1 MNLLNIL
8 KQTLTEEKLP
18 EGKKGILLLDI
29 DDTLL
34 KADSSLLKIYRKLPS
49 DKVEVPLTSAE
60 YAKEHVTPET
70 KKYYDYRDF
79 RDPQKVY
86 NSIVKGAP
94 LLNNL
99 KVVDAFYNGG
109 YKLGILTARGCAD
122 AVKRAIKTFLKVRDT
137 NGNLVKAPIDEIDI
151 HCVNDDDHPYPGATD
166 FEKKQNV
173 LRDYANKYD
182 YLYFIDDDPKNIK
195 ALKALKKSDPEIA
208 KRLRAIDAKKNMQS
222 PVNEEVLNERTKR
235 RMVEDEIFNAI
246 NDKDF
251 EKALLLHFDKVKN
264 TAAYSG
270 LKDARSAL
278 KHMINYGLIRNF
290 LQYEKSGT
298 ILEGYVHELKKY
310 GLEHLDELAKK
321 VEFNGNADYVKPS
334 WAKSTLRK
342 KFMAKNLAA
351 LNSMIEKAKAEG
363 YTFKDDPKEGST
375 AKDGDFVYIYGTIKK
390 PVNEGQNFGL
400 QNLLMEMA
408 KKDMSPEVLKDINNG
423 NYVKAM
429 TDYFKVIKDGPSYAK
444 FNGDLNAALNNFFAY
459 GLNRTFGA
467 EERAGRIPKGAV
479 DAMKKAFIENK
490 NEILKGAGGDPS
502 ARSTYVKPEKEEK
515 TGNPNLAGISKIA
528 SRIDFYKDLAHKFD
542 LYGERV
548 NEKYIPGYLKEKF
561 LKNLDYYDKKR
572 LEKDYR
578 VLGSERAENKLLSK
592 KIKDY
597 LNNLTGAFD
606 DFMNEHKGLSDK
618 QLLDELKKSADFS
631 MKDFM
636 ALERH
641 FRDLEITKDVEKAKG
656 LSRSR
661 DSMPDEVGNVK
672 KEYFNLISD
681 LDTALKNDDIINY
694 FRKNW
699 ETVSSIL
706 SPDDLAYFRQAE
718 EYWKKNKL
726 NPDVDLPSDIK
737 EVYNARFDENKEH
750 NFSRKYDE
758 LKQDLNK
765 ARQAYNE
772 ARLAGNES
780 EMTKLQAQIEKYGKS
795 VMNVLLDRLIA
806 IGILEKAFN
815 NEGIALD
822 PIKGA
827 ERYEAIKKKKIQ
839 NEFSTW
845 SPKYNKYFTGVS
857 VKEMYDEIANVL
869 KRLSKEQMLEKHLQV
884 PMTQNIPDK
893 KYTDEE
899 MRKLYK
905 ALKTGGPNKLYEVLA
920 TPEFSS
926 YRSSRKD
933 V

>member
-8 KQTLTEEKLP
+8 KHTLAEEKLP
-18 EGKKGILLLDI
+18 DGKKGILLLDI

-34 KADSSLLKIYRKLPS
+34 KADSSLLKIYRKLPT
-49 DKVEVPLTSAE
+49 DKAEVPLTSAE

-122 AVKRAIKTFLKVRDT
+122 AVRRAVKTFLKVKDA
-137 NGNLVKAPIDEIDI
+137 NGNFVKAPVEEVDI

-173 LRDYANKYD
+173 LRNYANKYD
-182 YLYFIDDDPKNIK
+182 YVYFIDDDIKNIK

-208 KRLRAIDAKKNMQS
+208 KRLRAIDAKKNMQN
-222 PVNEEVLNERTKR
+222 PVNEEVLNESPR
-235 RMVEDEIFNAI
+235 RRPVDELIFDAI

-251 EKALLLHFDKVKN
+251 EKAIILHFDKMKSLP
-264 TAAYSG
+264 AYSG
-270 LKDARSAL
+270 LKDAKSAL
-278 KHMINYGLIRNF
+278 KHMINYGLNKNF
-290 LQYEKSGT
+290 LHYEKSGK
-298 ILEGYVHELKKY
+298 IFEGLVKEFKDYCT
-310 GLEHLDELAKK
+310 EHLDELAKK

-334 WAKSTLRK
+334 WEKSTLRK
-342 KFMAKNLAA
+342 KFIANNITA
-351 LNSMIEKAKAEG
+351 LNDIIEKAKAEG
-363 YTFKDDPKEGST
+363 YVFKDEPKEGT
-375 AKDGDFVYIYGTIKK
+375 YKKGGDYVYIYGTIKK
-390 PVNEGQNFGL
+390 PVNESQSFGL
-400 QNLLMEMA
+400 QHLLTEMA

-423 NYVKAM
+423 NYIKAM
-429 TDYFKVIKDGPSYAK
+429 IDYFNVIKNGPSYAK

-490 NEILKGAGGDPS
+490 KEILKGVGGDLNAP
-502 ARSTYVKPEKEEK
+502 STYVKQKKEEETAK
-515 TGNPNLAGISKIA
+515 NLKGLEKIA
-528 SRIDFYKDLAHKFD
+528 GRIKFYKDLSHKFD

-548 NEKYIPGYLKEKF
+548 NDKYVPDYLKEKF
-561 LKNLDYYDKKR
+561 LNNLDFYDKRK
-572 LEKDYR
+572 LDKDSSAY
-578 VLGSERAENKLLSK
+578 GSERADK
-592 KIKDY
+592 KMLARKMKAY
-597 LNNLTGAFD
+597 LDNLTGAFD
-606 DFMNEHKGLSDK
+606 DFVNAHKDEDNK
-618 QLLDELKKSADFS
+618 QIVDGLKKDTDFN

-636 ALERH
+636 ALERY
-641 FRDLEITKDVEKAKG
+641 FRDLNIAKDVEKFKG
-656 LSRSR
+656 LSRTK
-661 DSMPDEVGNVK
+661 DSMPEEASGVK
-672 KEYFNLISD
+672 KEYINLISAID
-681 LDTALKNDDIINY
+681 KAMKNDDIINC
-694 FRKNW
+694 FNKNI
-699 ETVSSIL
+699 EIINSVL
-706 SPDDLAYFRQAE
+706 DPDDLEYFRRAD

-726 NPDVDLPSDIK
+726 DPNADLPSGVK
-737 EVYNARFDENKEH
+737 EIYDSRFDENKDF
-750 NFSRKYDE
+750 NFSKKYE
-758 LKQDLNK
+758 GLKQDIAK
-765 ARQAYNE
+765 TRKAYND

-780 EMTKLQAQIEKYGKS
+780 ETTKNQALLEKYAKS
-795 VMNVLLDRLIA
+795 VLNVLVDRLIA

-815 NEGIALD
+815 NSKTALD

-827 ERYEAIKKKKIQ
+827 ERYEEVKKKKIQ
-839 NEFSTW
+839 NEFSPW

-857 VKEMYDEIANVL
+857 VKEMYDEIAAVL
-869 KRLSKEQMLEKHLQV
+869 KRLSVEQMLEKHLQV
-884 PMTQNIPDK
+884 PMKQNIPDK

-899 MRKLYK
+899 MKRLYK
-905 ALKTGGPNKLYEVLA
+905 ALKTGGPNKLYELLA

-926 YRSSRKD
+926 YRSSKKD